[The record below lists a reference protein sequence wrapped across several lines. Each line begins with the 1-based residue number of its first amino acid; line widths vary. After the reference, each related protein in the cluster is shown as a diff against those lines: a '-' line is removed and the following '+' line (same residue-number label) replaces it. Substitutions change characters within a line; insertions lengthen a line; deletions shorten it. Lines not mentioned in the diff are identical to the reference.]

1 MAAEIQRMLREK
13 PTSMR
18 EIQAALLQNYD
29 TAQMEPEAVEKLAA
43 MEAAILGLAEKYGLT
58 CLASECWRTF
68 SVPFGI
74 MPCAGFAD
82 LTERGLPVA
91 L

>member
-43 MEAAILGLAEKYGLT
+43 MEAAILGLAEKYVSPAWPVNAGGP
-58 CLASECWRTF
+58 
-68 SVPFGI
+68 SVFP
-74 MPCAGFAD
+74 
-82 LTERGLPVA
+82 LE
-91 L
+91 